1 MNCSTCFGWVIVL
14 INIGRA
20 SEIEA
25 ALFCYVCEGIKV
37 CIMKTYKVN
46 DNSTFPP
53 NVQFHLLPSLRLC
66 QFYSTVVVYSLCFM
80 QFGTTDPLHHTCRF
94 TLSDS
99 FVSSPQIYDGH
110 IPSVYLQESM
120 CTSILIEECS
130 IAAHVLI
137 GH

>member
-14 INIGRA
+14 VNIGRA

-66 QFYSTVVVYSLCFM
+66 QFYNTVVVCSLCFM
-80 QFGTTDPLHHTCRF
+80 QSGTTDSLYHTFLF
-94 TLSDS
+94 T
-99 FVSSPQIYDGH
+99 FVKLIRNHLPKILT
-110 IPSVYLQESM
+110 ITSM
-120 CTSILIEECS
+120 CTNTLIQECS
-130 IAAHVLI
+130 TAAHVLI
-137 GH
+137 DH